1 MATKANDENQKNEDP
16 QLDSSISSL
25 GNPPPIQKHP
35 NINCRKEKT
44 IKELKIISVIKKEA
58 L

>member
-1 MATKANDENQKNEDP
+1 MMRIKKNEDP
-16 QLDSSISSL
+16 QLDSSISGL